1 MYNRILIPLD
11 GSKTAEKVLPY
22 ARALAGSLRIPV
34 DLIAVIDIAEMATQ
48 ISPDKG
54 RLLDTLVEDG
64 VRSSK
69 GYLEGVARS
78 FPDVRVRS
86 TVEKGRPAEVIIEK
100 ASADKNLLIAMA
112 THGRS
117 GIERWLLGSVAEKVL
132 RGASNP
138 LFLVR
143 ASEEAKAEG
152 EAALKRVIVPL
163 DGSELADS
171 ILPSVVQLAKTLKLE
186 VLLIR
191 AFNIPA
197 GMYSGGEGYYAVD
210 YESVRKQFADEARE
224 YIEKK
229 ADELRRQG
237 LEKVS
242 VVSPEGYGADE
253 IIACGRKTPD
263 SFIAMCTHG
272 RSGVKHWVLGSV
284 TETVVRHSGDPVLVI
299 RAS

>member
-1 MYNRILIPLD
+1 MYSRMLIPLD
-11 GSKTAEKVLPY
+11 CSKTAEKVLPY
-22 ARALAGSLRIPV
+22 ARTLARSLRIPV
-34 DLIAVIDIAEMATQ
+34 ELIAVIDISEMATR

-54 RLLDTLVEDG
+54 RLLDALVEDG

-69 GYLEGVARS
+69 GYLEGVTRS
-78 FPDVRVRS
+78 FPDVSVRS

-117 GIERWLLGSVAEKVL
+117 GIKRWLLGSVAEKVL

-143 ASEEAKAEG
+143 ASEEAKTEG

-163 DGSELADS
+163 DGSELAES
-171 ILPSVVQLAKTLKLE
+171 ILPAVVQLAKTLKLE

-191 AFNIPA
+191 AFGIP
-197 GMYSGGEGYYAVD
+197 YSGGEGYYAID
-210 YESVRKQFADEARE
+210 YESVRKQFADEAHE

-229 ADELRRQG
+229 SDELKRQG

-242 VVSPEGYGADE
+242 FVSPEGHAADE

-263 SFIAMCTHG
+263 SLIAMCTHG
-272 RSGVKHWVLGSV
+272 RSGVTRWVLGSV

-299 RAS
+299 RPS